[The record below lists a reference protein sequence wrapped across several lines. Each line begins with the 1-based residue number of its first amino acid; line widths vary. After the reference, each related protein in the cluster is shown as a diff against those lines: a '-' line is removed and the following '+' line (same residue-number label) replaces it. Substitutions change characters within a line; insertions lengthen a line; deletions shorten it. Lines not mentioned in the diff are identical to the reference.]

1 MSGWVYCI
9 ENPSL
14 HDVDGAPLYKVGFT
28 RRESVE
34 IRMDELY
41 RGSGVPTPFHLVS
54 KRWVDIKKEKLIH
67 KVLDDYRV
75 NPNREFF
82 RCKVSKIE
90 TLFDLMEEKN
100 DTKNNTKN
108 DTKNDT
114 KNESKVGLKKRIIKV
129 EDKYRRSKRLRLR

>member
-9 ENPSL
+9 DNPSL
-14 HDVDGAPLYKVGFT
+14 HDVDGTPLYKVGFT

-54 KRWVDIKKEKLIH
+54 KRWVDIKKEKMIH

-82 RCKVSKIE
+82 RCNVSKIE

-100 DTKNNTKN
+100 TKVRVTKV
-108 DTKNDT
+108 
-114 KNESKVGLKKRIIKV
+114 KVTNVMNHKKRPK
-129 EDKYRRSKRLRLR
+129 EDKCRRSKRLRLG

>member
-14 HDVDGAPLYKVGFT
+14 HDVDGTPLYKVGFT

-82 RCKVSKIE
+82 RCNVSIIE

-100 DTKNNTKN
+100 
-108 DTKNDT
+108 
-114 KNESKVGLKKRIIKV
+114 LKKVDKKRTKLQERI
-129 EDKYRRSKRLRLR
+129 EDRCRRSKRLRLN

>member
-14 HDVDGAPLYKVGFT
+14 HDVDGTPLYKVGFT

-54 KRWVDIKKEKLIH
+54 KRWVDIKKEKMIH

-82 RCKVSKIE
+82 RCNVSKIE

-100 DTKNNTKN
+100 TKVRVTMNHHQN
-108 DTKNDT
+108 
-114 KNESKVGLKKRIIKV
+114 KKRIIK
-129 EDKYRRSKRLRLR
+129 EEKCRRSKRLRLG